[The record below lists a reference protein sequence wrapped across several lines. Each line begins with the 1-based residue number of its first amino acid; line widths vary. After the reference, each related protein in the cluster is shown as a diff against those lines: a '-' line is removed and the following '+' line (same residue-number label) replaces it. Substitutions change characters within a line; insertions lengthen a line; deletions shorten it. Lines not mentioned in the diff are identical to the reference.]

1 MLTNGNAENHP
12 ANVLRALL
20 SKEHAITIFSK
31 NTTKPLSA
39 EVTNLDLNTGAFE
52 LSVEYHKS
60 DIDNYIYQE
69 HLSFD
74 IEIEGTSHDN
84 ETEIYNFEKVKAK
97 VFKKDTGLY
106 EIKCQLGDELF
117 IQESRGAVR
126 IPFILGM
133 KAYANVEVYSE
144 ELNIK
149 GQLRNLSSGGCMID
163 IALEDSLPLYVTQRL
178 PNITV
183 EFPNGEYF
191 YSQGS
196 IRHMRPFGSEGHAAI
211 GIQFIETPR
220 DMENTL
226 LRLISESEREAA
238 HRAGMNMR
246 GVGPSPVFISR
257 KKESSILKNEHQA
270 KAHESTNMPPMVK
283 GVREIARQLQAV
295 LIYLK
300 NWNTFPEETLY
311 DCTDSLIFLVRQ
323 DRKELLYALSF
334 IRDQPEWVR
343 HAIQVSGYFADILI
357 ADDPHS
363 GQLREAIAGALMHTM
378 GKPLLMSEKLPS
390 LKTNMTPQQKEIL
403 LGHVDKLL
411 EKTAE
416 MGWHPSKDCMDIMQN
431 ANELLDGTGYPAGK
445 TGDQLSE
452 LVKQLS
458 VIKVVNK
465 LTHERNSI
473 SPRTPLDAYRWV
485 HENGTKYE
493 QTIIIDYIQQYG
505 LYPIG
510 SLAKFSRGFLAW
522 IMDIDNK
529 GKPTHVHVVKNLAFI
544 DARIDTYLSS
554 NDFSQI
560 GRLVSIV
567 NPNDHRVDHKN

>member
-31 NTTKPLSA
+31 NTTKPLPA
-39 EVTNLDLNTGAFE
+39 EVTNLDLNTGEFE
-52 LSVEYHKS
+52 LSVNYHKS

-74 IEIEGTSHDN
+74 IEIENTSQEN

-117 IQESRGAVR
+117 IRESRGAVR

-133 KAYANVEVYSE
+133 NAHANVEVYTD

-149 GQLRNLSSGGCMID
+149 GRLRNLSSGGCMID
-163 IALEDSLPLYVTQRL
+163 IALEDSLPLYVTQLL
-178 PNITV
+178 PNITI
-183 EFPNGEYF
+183 EFPDGEYF

-196 IRHMRPFGSEGHAAI
+196 IRHMRPFGSEGHASI

-246 GVGPSPVFISR
+246 GVGPSPLFVPR
-257 KKESSILKNEHQA
+257 KKESSILKNEQQA
-270 KAHESTNMPPMVK
+270 KANESTNMPPMVK
-283 GVREIARQLQAV
+283 GVREISRQLQAV

-311 DCTDSLIFLVRQ
+311 DCADSLIFLVRQ

-343 HAIQVSGYFADILI
+343 HAIQVSGYFSDMLI
-357 ADDPHS
+357 AHDPHS
-363 GQLREAIAGALMHTM
+363 GQLREAIAGTLMHTM

-403 LGHVDKLL
+403 LGHVDTLL
-411 EKTAE
+411 EKIAE
-416 MGWHPSKDCMDIMQN
+416 MGWQPSKGCMDIMQN
-431 ANELLDGTGYPAGK
+431 ANELLDGSGYPAGK

-465 LTHERNSI
+465 LTSERNSI

-485 HENGTKYE
+485 HENDTKYE
-493 QTIIIDYIQQYG
+493 RTVIIDYIQQYG

-510 SLAKFSRGFLAW
+510 SMAKFSRGFLAW

-529 GKPTHVHVVKNLAFI
+529 GMPTHVHVVKNLAFI
-544 DARIDTYLSS
+544 DASIDTYLSS

-560 GRLVSIV
+560 GRLVGIV
-567 NPNDHRVDHKN
+567 NPNDYSADHRH